1 MTLGLDTALPFP
13 GRITSHMAAA
23 ALATARP
30 AKTEI
35 VDPLRHFSV
44 ICHVVTL
51 KNAAPGLSIHPVTAV
66 ELLET
71 KAWGF
76 AS

>member
-1 MTLGLDTALPFP
+1 
-13 GRITSHMAAA
+13 MAAT

-30 AKTEI
+30 AETKI
-35 VDPLRHFSV
+35 VDPLRHF
-44 ICHVVTL
+44 IGTCHVEKL
-51 KNAAPGLSIHPVTAV
+51 KNVIPGLSIHPVTAA

-71 KAWGF
+71 RVLL